1 MPEAVKTF
9 AEGNEGRWARFYRD
23 HTPFLENLVASK
35 FPHAHED
42 ADEIVS
48 DTLIDIAKMMPT
60 YRYDKAKRRFPLA
73 PRQNCAKQGH

>member
-1 MPEAVKTF
+1 MLKGL

-60 YRYDKAKRRFPLA
+60 FTVA
-73 PRQNCAKQGH
+73 PGSKLIRKP